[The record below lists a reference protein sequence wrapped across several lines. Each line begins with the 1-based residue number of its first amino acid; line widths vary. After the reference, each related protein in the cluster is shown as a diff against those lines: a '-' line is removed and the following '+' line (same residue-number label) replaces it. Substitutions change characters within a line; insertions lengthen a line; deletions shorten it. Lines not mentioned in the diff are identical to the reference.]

1 MTESTAISAASG
13 RRRTTLFLALFV
25 ASALLAFRALSDFDP
40 DAGIR
45 ATVTRMEGWLFS
57 PTGRSPFLIFGL
69 TVLIVWGRLPRLR
82 AAIRAGEPQW
92 IAAAALLLPAS
103 LLHLWSYYAGA
114 PDILVL
120 SLIPMIVGVGFAL
133 AGSAGAGVLLF
144 PALFLV
150 LAIPPPAVLINQV
163 IYPLQLLT
171 SESVVWVLDRFGFT
185 VVRYSDL
192 ILAQGKVFQVIEN
205 CSGMRSMETLA
216 MAALLYS
223 ELFYRHRAQVVI
235 LLLSV
240 PAISFL
246 ANQVR
251 VLSIVLNPFSE
262 IASDHTAQGILVVV
276 GGVLALVLVDRI
288 LMRVLPE
295 PRAGVPR
302 PRVAKAVLL
311 PEKSLLLLSAV
322 FLTLAGISAIM
333 PKWAP
338 GDREG
343 RTLSDFPLVLSGWKS
358 KSKIVDGQF
367 LGSVAFTERQSRT
380 YSEPGGGEF
389 DVFVGIDERYQ
400 RNFSLLSEKTALP
413 GSGWTV
419 EDRQQVRLAG
429 VGVPVERLIVSTRGQ
444 RKLVYHWHRKVASL
458 GQEAIRSVFAL
469 DRSFLRRAGRA
480 TVVRLSAPLSA
491 EGSNLREVE
500 ARLQKF
506 APSVEE
512 ALVALEDRTWDR
524 ELRRKLAA
532 PDGA

>member
-1 MTESTAISAASG
+1 M
-13 RRRTTLFLALFV
+13 LLLALFV
-25 ASALLAFRALSDFDP
+25 ASALLAFRALADFDP

-45 ATVTRMEGWLFS
+45 ATVTRIEGWLFS

-69 TVLIVWGRLPRLR
+69 TALIVWGRLPRLR
-82 AAIRAGEPQW
+82 GAIQSSRPQW
-92 IAAAALLLPAS
+92 LAAALLLLPGS
-103 LLHLWSYYAGA
+103 LLNLWSYYAGA

-120 SLIPMIVGVGFAL
+120 SLIPMIVAVGFAL
-133 AGSAGAGVLLF
+133 AGSAGARVLLF

-150 LAIPPPAVLINQV
+150 LAVPPPAVLVNQV
-163 IYPLQLLT
+163 IYPLQLAT
-171 SESVVWVLDRFGFT
+171 SESVVWILHQLGFS
-185 VVRYSDL
+185 VVRHSDL

-240 PAISFL
+240 PVISFV

-262 IASDHTAQGILVVV
+262 IASDHTAQGILVVI

-288 LMRVLPE
+288 LIRVLPE
-295 PRAGVPR
+295 PANPPPR
-302 PRVAKAVLL
+302 PRVAKSAPW
-311 PEKSLLLLSAV
+311 PERSLLLLSAL
-322 FLTLAGISAIM
+322 FLALAAITVVM
-333 PKWAP
+333 PKWVP
-338 GDREG
+338 GEREG

-358 KSKIVDGQF
+358 EPKIVDSQF
-367 LGSVAFTERQSRT
+367 LGSVDFTERQSRT
-380 YSEPGGGEF
+380 YNGPGGAGF

-413 GSGWTV
+413 GAGW
-419 EDRQQVRLAG
+419 EIEEREQVRLEG
-429 VGVPVERLIVSTRGQ
+429 VDAPVERLIVRTRGS
-444 RKLVYHWHRKVASL
+444 RRLVYHWHKKVAPL
-458 GQEAIRSVFAL
+458 GQEVVRSAFAL
-469 DRSFLRRAGRA
+469 DRSFLRRPGRA
-480 TVVRLSAPLSA
+480 TVVRLSARLNA
-491 EGSNLREVE
+491 DGSELWAVE

-506 APSVEE
+506 APRVEE
-512 ALVALEDRTWDR
+512 AVVALEDQTWSR

-532 PDGA
+532 PGGA